1 MRQLLDEE
9 AINTLTAVLRGR
21 NHVARMKALQFIA
34 EYGIGKPLDDHALM
48 GATLDPD
55 SPEGILLQIAH
66 ATLPSATL
74 DDGDDEESPRRLLS
88 S

>member
-1 MRQLLDEE
+1 MRELLDEE

-34 EYGIGKPLDDHALM
+34 EYGIGKPLDVHALM

-55 SPEGILLQIAH
+55 SPEGIQLQIARQ
-66 ATLPSATL
+66 TLPGAQV
-74 DDGDDEESPRRLLS
+74 DDDEEGTVTRLLGP
-88 S
+88 